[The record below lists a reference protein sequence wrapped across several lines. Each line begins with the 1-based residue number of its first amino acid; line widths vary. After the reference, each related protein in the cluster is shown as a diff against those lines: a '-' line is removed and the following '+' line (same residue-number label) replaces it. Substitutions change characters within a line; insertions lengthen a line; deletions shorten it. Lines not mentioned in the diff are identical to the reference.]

1 MDEKPNQEQDGGK
14 GDNYNPHDLEGHRTV
29 ATVVEKF
36 GLAVAIVRC
45 RGIDK
50 KNNQKL
56 RNKTLDEVSPDIRNV
71 LNRGLDP
78 VLDERKNVAK
88 GSFPP
93 NGEPGPLAWIFLH
106 LLVEKVR
113 RDGGNKHRAD

>member
-14 GDNYNPHDLEGHRTV
+14 GDNYNPHDLEGHLSV
-29 ATVVEKF
+29 VTVVEKD
-36 GLAVAIVRC
+36 GLAVLIFRC

-56 RNKTLDEVSPDIRNV
+56 RNETLDEVSPDIRNV

-78 VLDERKNVAK
+78 VLERKNVAK
-88 GSFPP
+88 GNFPP
-93 NGEPGPLAWIFLH
+93 NGAPGPLAWIFLH
-106 LLVEKVR
+106 LLVEKVP
-113 RDGGNKHRAD
+113 RDGGTKHRAD